1 MGKLWGRQ
9 QKFDKNGDGRLGSGE
24 WRNWYLS
31 TFGHDMEMAE
41 RKKVSQMEANWED
54 WLNGA
59 AQVVRNAAN
68 IFLESA
74 GMLLPPNSKKLAWQ
88 TLLYQMMAGL
98 VEGNQWNISEH
109 TNTNM
114 FVGNR
119 VFYPYRALAFD
130 LAKISG
136 QCSEHELEKAIL
148 RGAPLFSDV
157 GALTAEHCGSFWRQ
171 VIMQLP
177 PYNEESEPE
186 IQGGK
191 LESLSYAPGFS
202 SELQSGIENMV
213 TSLFP
218 LASFFA
224 GATEDAADRRNTR
237 FLNYFVLHWRTIQGV
252 YDIPSFFPGISAKQ
266 LQVEFPSLREWN
278 IEELSEEC
286 GPNHIEEMYRTN
298 PRRTIELWRS
308 LVSTTEPLT
317 EPEQAEDYFYQLE
330 EIWFS
335 SEDDP
340 ELLRPILDALRE
352 EGFARQI
359 FQSAYVNYFHQ
370 NIIHAARACGEDP
383 LAEHCLSL
391 LLQNPLPKEQWD
403 LSEYDIEELCS
414 AIKPRSVPDH
424 TIHLPDDGTVFH
436 YCTVRLQGVR
446 RTYSYLTGA
455 LPLKV
460 GDWVEVPFGKEKQP
474 RCGQVASVTDCTRL
488 AAPWPPE
495 QTKTVLRIVKAPS
508 GAEEAPDSCG
518 TKSI

>member
-136 QCSEHELEKAIL
+136 QCSEHEMEKAIL
-148 RGAPLFSDV
+148 RGEPLFSDV

-191 LESLSYAPGFS
+191 IGVALICSRFFLRVAVWHREYGHKPVSPGILLRRS
-202 SELQSGIENMV
+202 NRGCSRPPQY
-213 TSLFP
+213 SLFELFCTP
-218 LASFFA
+218 LAHDS
-224 GATEDAADRRNTR
+224 R
-237 FLNYFVLHWRTIQGV
+237 
-252 YDIPSFFPGISAKQ
+252 GI
-266 LQVEFPSLREWN
+266 
-278 IEELSEEC
+278 
-286 GPNHIEEMYRTN
+286 
-298 PRRTIELWRS
+298 
-308 LVSTTEPLT
+308 
-317 EPEQAEDYFYQLE
+317 
-330 EIWFS
+330 
-335 SEDDP
+335 
-340 ELLRPILDALRE
+340 
-352 EGFARQI
+352 
-359 FQSAYVNYFHQ
+359 
-370 NIIHAARACGEDP
+370 
-383 LAEHCLSL
+383 
-391 LLQNPLPKEQWD
+391 
-403 LSEYDIEELCS
+403 
-414 AIKPRSVPDH
+414 
-424 TIHLPDDGTVFH
+424 
-436 YCTVRLQGVR
+436 
-446 RTYSYLTGA
+446 
-455 LPLKV
+455 
-460 GDWVEVPFGKEKQP
+460 
-474 RCGQVASVTDCTRL
+474 
-488 AAPWPPE
+488 
-495 QTKTVLRIVKAPS
+495 
-508 GAEEAPDSCG
+508 
-518 TKSI
+518 